1 MGQKAA
7 DFLNKMT
14 AALKAAENEVKG
26 LSVIEVKILQ
36 GRSKMEQAFAGIANK
51 MKMAAN
57 KTFAEVARNDAA
69 LQQLAK
75 VFYLAEKDVDACKAT
90 FARQAH
96 DASEKIAAAADQIK
110 QFQAYCNARANSWN
124 PLKKRNLAK
133 SLAALQKAEQCL
145 QIYKNL
151 LVGLA
156 AQKL

>member
-14 AALKAAENEVKG
+14 AALQAAENEVKG
-26 LSVIEVKILQ
+26 LSVIEGKILQ
-36 GRSKMEQAFAGIANK
+36 GRSKMEQAFTVIANK

-69 LQQLAK
+69 LKQLAK
-75 VFYLAEKDVDACKAT
+75 VLDTAERDVDACKAT
-90 FARQAH
+90 FAKQAH
-96 DASEKIAAAADQIK
+96 DASEKIAAAAEQVK
-110 QFQAYCNARANSWN
+110 QFQAYCNERAKSWN